1 MADNDITKADGE
13 GKQFSRREFITGV
26 GGVGLGAVLGGFLV
40 KGFFLPEEVFAVP
53 ASNGYLLVDT
63 YKCATC
69 ATCMLS
75 CSMAHYGRSSLSLS
89 RIQVT
94 NDPFAKYPDDVA
106 QNQCRQCPYP
116 ACVDACPTGANHVD
130 AANGNVRTVDESKCI
145 GCERCVNA
153 CPFTPSRAL
162 WNFEKKTAMKCDLCA
177 KTPYWNEDGGPGG
190 KQVCVETCPMK
201 AITYTSTLPVQS
213 DAGYNVNLRNAHWGV
228 MHVAMD

>member
-1 MADNDITKADGE
+1 MADIDTKQTSGL
-13 GKQFSRREFITGV
+13 SRREFVTGI
-26 GGVGLGAVLGGFLV
+26 GGAGAGLFLGGMLV
-40 KGFFLPEEVFAVP
+40 KGFLLPDKVMALP
-53 ASNGYLLVDT
+53 ASEGYLLVDT
-63 YKCATC
+63 KKCAGC
-69 ATCMLS
+69 ESCMLM
-75 CSMAHYGRSSLSLS
+75 CSLVHEGAANVNLS
-89 RIQVT
+89 RIQIT
-94 NDPFAKYPDDVA
+94 LNPLGKFPSDME
-106 QNQCRQCPYP
+106 QNQCHQCPYP
-116 ACVDACPTGANHVD
+116 SCVDACPTGANHVD
-130 AANGNVRTVDESKCI
+130 AANGNVRTIDVSKCI